1 MKLKEI
7 KLKNFRGYAEETVV
21 PMDDLTVLVGRN
33 DAGKSTILEA
43 LDIYFNEQ
51 KIDKSDCNVGSGST
65 DTVISCVF
73 DELPTELIIDEQ
85 NPTTLQAE
93 YLLRADGCLEIIKKY
108 DCSGASGK
116 MTAVAFANH
125 PKATG
130 VEDLLSLKLTDLK
143 ALAKQRGVNLD
154 NVNQTVKAQL
164 RAAIWQA
171 TDDLE
176 IEECEVSLK
185 KESAKDAF
193 DQIQKYMPL
202 YALFKSDRASTDQ
215 DAEAQDPMKIAIKE
229 VIRRKEA
236 ELNEVI
242 SHIQAELKE
251 VASKTVEKIRE
262 MSNELASELNPT
274 VENKNWDS
282 LFKVSL
288 TGDDDIPI
296 NKRGSG
302 TRRLVLLNF
311 FRAQA
316 ESNVSGRDTGIIY
329 AIEEPETS
337 QHPDHQKILLNAFE
351 QLVEQN
357 RCQVILTTHTP
368 TLARRVNQHCLR
380 LIHKSNGHPVIEHGD
395 DDSTL
400 EKIVSTLGV
409 LPDHDIKVF
418 FGVEGKHD
426 ISFLGHISKILA
438 DTEPEI
444 PDLIEAEKT
453 GKLVFIPLGGS
464 SLDLWRSRLE
474 NINRPEFYLTDRD
487 NLPPSDPKYKKAVDD
502 WNARPN
508 CIAWITPKRELE
520 NFIHL
525 SLLKSEYPAYTGA
538 GDDFDDVPMLVAEAK
553 HIASGSSKIW
563 DQVSE
568 KDRKDKISRAKKDLN
583 SNLVLKMT
591 PPLLTESDPKGEVRS
606 WLRAIG
612 RVLNS

>member
-7 KLKNFRGYAEETVV
+7 KLKNFRGYAQETV
-21 PMDDLTVLVGRN
+21 MTIDDLTMLVGRN

-51 KIDKSDCNVGSGST
+51 KIDKSDCNVQSGST
-65 DTVISCVF
+65 EVLISCVF
-73 DELPTELIIDEQ
+73 TDLPTQLIIDEQ
-85 NPTTLQAE
+85 SPTTLQAE
-93 YLLRADGCLEIIKKY
+93 YLLRADGCLEIVKKY

-116 MTAVAFANH
+116 MTAFAFASH
-125 PKATG
+125 PQATG

-143 ALAKQRGVNLD
+143 TLAKQRGVSLD
-154 NVNQTVKAQL
+154 NVNQTIKAQL

-176 IEECEVSLK
+176 VAECEVSLK

-215 DAEAQDPMKIAIKE
+215 DSEAQDPMKIAIKE

-262 MSNELASELNPT
+262 MSSELASELNPT

-316 ESNVSGRDTGIIY
+316 ESNVGGRDTGIIY
-329 AIEEPETS
+329 AVEEPETS
-337 QHPDHQKILLNAFE
+337 QHPDHQKMLLNAFE

-368 TLARRVNQHCLR
+368 TLARRVNQHYLR

-400 EKIVSTLGV
+400 DKIVSTLGV

-418 FGVEGKHD
+418 LGVEGKHD

-438 DTEPEI
+438 NTEPDI
-444 PDLIEAEKT
+444 PDLIEAEKL

-464 SLDLWRSRLE
+464 SLDLWHSRLE
-474 NINRPEFYLTDRD
+474 GINRPEFYLTDRD
-487 NLPPSDPKYKKAVDD
+487 NLPPLDPKYKKAVDD

-508 CIAWITPKRELE
+508 CTAWITSKRELE
-520 NFIHL
+520 NFIPL
-525 SLLKSEYPAYTGA
+525 SLLKSEYPDYTGT
-538 GDDFDDVPMLVAEAK
+538 GDNFDDVPMLVAEAK
-553 HIASGSSKIW
+553 HVASASPKRW
-563 DQVSE
+563 DEVVE
-568 KDRKDKISRAKKDLN
+568 KDRKDKASKTKKELN
-583 SNLVLKMT
+583 NKIVLKMT
-591 PPLLTESDPKGEVRS
+591 STMLTETDPNDEVRG
-606 WLRAIG
+606 WLRAVGIA
-612 RVLNS
+612 LNS